1 MYAANELLFPPSSI
15 PMLRQVRG
23 DLFRALIDR
32 VVALPEDHPE
42 HLAFSLMMIRL
53 DGCMACE
60 TDSYR
65 AMRGCTPC
73 ARQTLRR
80 FKGSDADLLARY
92 EEALEDVRA
101 YVESRPEL
109 IEVQIPLAVQAA

>member
-1 MYAANELLFPPSSI
+1 MYAYNQLLFPADTI
-15 PMLRQVRG
+15 PHLRQTRG
-23 DLFRALIDR
+23 ETWKALVDR
-32 VVALPEDHPE
+32 VTGLPEDHPE
-42 HLAFSLMMIRL
+42 FLAFVLLMIRL

-80 FKGSDADLLARY
+80 FKGSDADLLGRY
-92 EEALEDVRA
+92 REALEDVQA
-101 YVESRPEL
+101 HLETRPEL
-109 IEVQIPLAVQAA
+109 VESDLSLSARAA

>member
-1 MYAANELLFPPSSI
+1 MYAANELLFPPGSI

-23 DLFRALIDR
+23 DLFAALIER
-32 VVALPEDHPE
+32 VISLPEDHPE
-42 HLAFSLMMIRL
+42 TLAFSLMMIRL

-73 ARQTLRR
+73 ARQSLRR

-101 YVESRPEL
+101 YLESRPEL
-109 IEVQIPLAVQAA
+109 IEIQLPIAARAA